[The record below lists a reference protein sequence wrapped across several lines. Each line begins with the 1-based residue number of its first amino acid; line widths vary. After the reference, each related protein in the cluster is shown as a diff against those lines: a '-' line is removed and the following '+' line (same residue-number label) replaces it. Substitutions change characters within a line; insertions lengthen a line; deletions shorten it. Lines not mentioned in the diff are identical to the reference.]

1 MSFSPFRTGSIRQAF
16 TFWWHGSGDQ
26 RSTAWRKG
34 EDINTLFCS
43 HCVQSAEGDVEYQN
57 DHNAEEA
64 VSLQHSILVLHEPLC
79 KWTAHLWYDHPCTS
93 ATFWSLFFG
102 LFQMLMLCN
111 TNALLKDKKKKK
123 KDVWFYGSKVVQDF
137 MAAFQLVYF
146 FCASSPFGKAKV
158 DCSCFLSLN

>member
-1 MSFSPFRTGSIRQAF
+1 MSFSPFRTWSIRQAF

-111 TNALLKDKKKKK
+111 TNALFKRQKKKKK
-123 KDVWFYGSKVVQDF
+123 MSDF
-137 MAAFQLVYF
+137 MALKLYRTSWLHFNLFTFSVPLHLLEKPKSTAVVF
-146 FCASSPFGKAKV
+146 
-158 DCSCFLSLN
+158 SL